1 MVARQLESAQ
11 EKRLCELLGVFSSPV
26 RRAIVKLLASG
37 SLYSFTAILN
47 HLKSIDPSTRSNN
60 LSYHLKE
67 LGDLITQ
74 EASGGYRITPRGLYI
89 KEILDD
95 LEAAAAIEAAEEGK
109 EKDLRTRTASQ
120 WDADE
125 VELEAEKVVVGGLLV
140 KVSPQAFLRLV
151 RESGNYA
158 VHSRIGTFR
167 PKEFYLTCIN
177 GLNYYCKSDAPLDG
191 LQTVEASRLEIPK
204 NMIVDI

>member
-1 MVARQLESAQ
+1 LESAQ
-11 EKRLCELLGVFSSPV
+11 ERRLCELLGVFSSPV
-26 RRAIVKLLASG
+26 RRAVVKLLASG

-47 HLKSIDPSTRSNN
+47 HLKSIDPSIRSNN

-74 EASGGYRITPRGLYI
+74 DASGRYRITPRGLYI

-95 LEAAAAIEAAEEGK
+95 LEAAAAVAAQEVEE
-109 EKDLRTRTASQ
+109 EDLRTRTGSQ
-120 WDADE
+120 WDTDE
-125 VELEAEKVVVGGLLV
+125 VALEAEKVVIGGLLV

-191 LQTVEASRLEIPK
+191 LQTVEVSRLEIPK

>member
-1 MVARQLESAQ
+1 MVARQLESAR

-37 SLYSFTAILN
+37 SPYSFTAILN
-47 HLKSIDPSTRSNN
+47 HLKSIDSSIRSNN

-67 LGDLITQ
+67 LGDIITQ
-74 EASGGYRITPRGLYI
+74 EASGRYRITPRGLYI

-95 LEAAAAIEAAEEGK
+95 LEAAAAVEDSDEAGEES
-109 EKDLRTRTASQ
+109 LRTWTGSQ
-120 WDADE
+120 WDTDK
-125 VELEAEKVVVGGLLV
+125 VTLEAEKVVIGGLLV

-191 LQTVEASRLEIPK
+191 VQTVEASRLEIPK